1 MAEIIRTFS
10 EPISQGQYWNPFP
23 ISSASLKQR
32 RNTSQTVKDGHS
44 SVLIREKTGVGVQ
57 QVLIKVF
64 F

>member
-44 SVLIREKTGVGVQ
+44 SVLIREKTGVGAQ
-57 QVLIKVF
+57 
-64 F
+64 